1 MLHIESNEASPAVAS
16 MTINSLLRMRDM
28 KDFCDDFCPLDPHPQ
43 KKTPRQ
49 EAIAESSKNCDR
61 DAEV

>member
-1 MLHIESNEASPAVAS
+1 MLHIEGNEAVAS
-16 MTINSLLRMRDM
+16 MTIDSLLRMIDM

-43 KKTPRQ
+43 KKTPRR
-49 EAIAESSKNCDR
+49 EATEESSKNCDR